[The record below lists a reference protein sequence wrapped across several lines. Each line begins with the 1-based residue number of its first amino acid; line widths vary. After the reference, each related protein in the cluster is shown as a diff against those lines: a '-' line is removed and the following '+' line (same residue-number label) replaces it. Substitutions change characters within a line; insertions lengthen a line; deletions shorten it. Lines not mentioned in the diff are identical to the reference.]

1 MNLRTLPADVY
12 LALLRTGRHRERLE
26 RDIWIERRDKNRERD
41 RQETRDRLN
50 PKGHSRDGKH

>member
-26 RDIWIERRDKNRERD
+26 RDNWIEKG
-41 RQETRDRLN
+41 ETRTGKETDKRLET
-50 PKGHSRDGKH
+50 G